1 MRFSW
6 LVLCIL
12 ALGWL
17 AQGSVARSE
26 EKIGIA
32 VTIRNEVTGVVSS
45 RTMQITPG
53 EDVFGKEIVKTG
65 PDSSAKLVFVDST
78 NLAVSPSSSVT
89 LDKFVFQG
97 PSDYK
102 KATLTLLR
110 GAMRFTTGNSDKRA
124 YEIKTGSATIGVRGT
139 DFSATFSEGRSK
151 SQDDSICR
159 AGKTIVTVHDGLV
172 LGCSRGSYKCTVLH
186 QGETGAFDCAAAVN
200 LGRSSSSAANV
211 DSLGQALS
219 YDEAVAGAGAA
230 AGVSPYALGALGAL
244 GAAGGAVA
252 AVASSTPSTPPI
264 SPAALAALAATLKPA
279 SP

>member
-1 MRFSW
+1 
-6 LVLCIL
+6 
-12 ALGWL
+12 
-17 AQGSVARSE
+17 
-26 EKIGIA
+26 
-32 VTIRNEVTGVVSS
+32 
-45 RTMQITPG
+45 
-53 EDVFGKEIVKTG
+53 
-65 PDSSAKLVFVDST
+65 
-78 NLAVSPSSSVT
+78 
-89 LDKFVFQG
+89 
-97 PSDYK
+97 
-102 KATLTLLR
+102 
-110 GAMRFTTGNSDKRA
+110 MRFTTGNSDKRA

-186 QGETGAFDCAAAVN
+186 QGETGVFDCAAAVN
-200 LGRSSSSAANV
+200 LRQSSSSAANV

-219 YDEAVAGAGAA
+219 YDEAVAGAGGA